1 MIAESAF
8 YLSQTLQAVL
18 GTVFFL
24 AAVGKLRRPSR
35 FVAAV
40 GGYELVPSALI
51 APLSIGLMVTE
62 SVVSLSLLSGWL
74 LDVGTSAAGAL
85 LLAFAAA
92 ISINL
97 RRGRH
102 VPCGCFGSAGE
113 RISGRTLV
121 RLAMLILAATA
132 LEVLRLVFSP
142 LPLNVVSLVTEGPR
156 GVEQLAVTAGFA
168 AFLGVVAAWILHI
181 PELIVLVPRR
191 RSEGDAR
198 RA

>member
-1 MIAESAF
+1 MIAEFVS

-24 AAVGKLRRPSR
+24 AAIAKLRRPSR

-40 GGYELVPSALI
+40 GGYELVPPVLI
-51 APLSIGLMVTE
+51 APLSVGLMVTE
-62 SVVSLSLLSGWL
+62 AVVSLSLLCGWF
-74 LDVGTSAAGAL
+74 LDVGTSTAGAL

-92 ISINL
+92 VSINL

-102 VPCGCFGSAGE
+102 VPCGCFGSDGE
-113 RISGRTLV
+113 RISRRTLV

-132 LEVLRLVFSP
+132 LEVLRLVFTP
-142 LPLNVVSLVTEGPR
+142 LPLNVVSLVTEGPG
-156 GVEQLAVTAGFA
+156 GVQQLAVTAGFA
-168 AFLGVVAAWILHI
+168 AFLGVLGVWILHI

-191 RSEGDAR
+191 RSAGDAR